1 MSSSTSSSSSSQRR
15 RRRGGQ
21 HHRPSEGYPSSS
33 SGSRGQGSSP
43 GSSHSGGP
51 RNGGKSAAPPKKK
64 GLIAK
69 IVGFFKGESAA
80 PATRPGTSRP
90 PGGRDSQGTPSN
102 RSPQPVERRTRHAG
116 GGQSGT
122 SSQSQSQGG
131 PRRSEG
137 SPRGERPARRGPDL
151 REVTTSRLYV
161 GNLSYDATEE
171 DLTELFRGVGT
182 VESAEVVT
190 QSRTQ
195 RSKGFA
201 FVEMS
206 AVDQARRAAEQLHD
220 TEFMGRKLVV
230 TGAKPAT
237 AQDQQGA

>member
-1 MSSSTSSSSSSQRR
+1 M
-15 RRRGGQ
+15 
-21 HHRPSEGYPSSS
+21 
-33 SGSRGQGSSP
+33 
-43 GSSHSGGP
+43 
-51 RNGGKSAAPPKKK
+51 
-64 GLIAK
+64 
-69 IVGFFKGESAA
+69 
-80 PATRPGTSRP
+80 
-90 PGGRDSQGTPSN
+90 
-102 RSPQPVERRTRHAG
+102 
-116 GGQSGT
+116 
-122 SSQSQSQGG
+122 
-131 PRRSEG
+131 
-137 SPRGERPARRGPDL
+137 
-151 REVTTSRLYV
+151 TTSRLYV